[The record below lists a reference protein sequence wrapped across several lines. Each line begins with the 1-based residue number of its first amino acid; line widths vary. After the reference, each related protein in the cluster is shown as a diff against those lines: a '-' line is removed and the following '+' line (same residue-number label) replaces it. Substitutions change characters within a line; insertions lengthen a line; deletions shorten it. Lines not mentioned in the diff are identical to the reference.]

1 MFGRRIAHPALA
13 ALLAL
18 TLLLA
23 SCTPSTEEDPG
34 TAPPGGLAS
43 AVDAAYGPLLDEYD
57 VPGLAV
63 AVSVDGRQHFFE
75 YGVASTATRAAV
87 TADTLFEIGSVSKTF
102 TALLAAL
109 AQERGVLSLTDHPGT
124 HLPELRERPI
134 DEATLLNLGTYTA
147 GGLPLQFPDTV
158 TDEASMTAYFQQ
170 WTPTA
175 PPGRVREY
183 SNPSIGLLGHATAA
197 AMDQDFAT
205 AIESGLFPALGLTHS
220 YLKVPDAENAEY
232 AWGYNKAGEPVRV
245 NPGVFDAQ
253 AYGVKT
259 TAADLISFVDANMR
273 PEDLEPELR
282 RAVEATHARHFAV
295 GEMVQGLGWEQ
306 YRYPVSLDSLL
317 AGNSST
323 VSAQPQPVTAVS
335 AQESSTATLFNKTGS
350 TDGFGAYVA
359 FVPEQRI
366 GIVMLANKNVPIP
379 ARITAAHAVLD
390 QLAGP

>member
-1 MFGRRIAHPALA
+1 M
-13 ALLAL
+13 
-18 TLLLA
+18 
-23 SCTPSTEEDPG
+23 
-34 TAPPGGLAS
+34 
-43 AVDAAYGPLLDEYD
+43 
-57 VPGLAV
+57 
-63 AVSVDGRQHFFE
+63 
-75 YGVASTATRAAV
+75 
-87 TADTLFEIGSVSKTF
+87 
-102 TALLAAL
+102 
-109 AQERGVLSLTDHPGT
+109 
-124 HLPELRERPI
+124 
-134 DEATLLNLGTYTA
+134 
-147 GGLPLQFPDTV
+147 
-158 TDEASMTAYFQQ
+158 
-170 WTPTA
+170 
-175 PPGRVREY
+175 
-183 SNPSIGLLGHATAA
+183 
-197 AMDQDFAT
+197 
-205 AIESGLFPALGLTHS
+205 
-220 YLKVPDAENAEY
+220 
-232 AWGYNKAGEPVRV
+232 
-245 NPGVFDAQ
+245 FDAQ